1 MILLGID
8 TSAHLCAVCAY
19 DASLQKVLA
28 EQTSDIGRG
37 HAELLFDQ
45 IEACLKSSGL
55 EYSDVSRI
63 GVTIGP
69 GSFTGVRVGLAA
81 ARGLGLSLGIDVV
94 GVSTLDASETLAY
107 QTGFDGELAT
117 LLDARRD
124 EAYCKWP
131 TGVSEIRK
139 LEDVSRILLEQN
151 TAICGSAA
159 PILEEKFNLKNE
171 VIHREGAAPIELICE
186 IASTKPV
193 DNSSADPLYLRGAD
207 AKSQTGFTLPRA

>member
-8 TSAHLCAVCAY
+8 TSAHLCAVCVY
-19 DASLQKVLA
+19 DATEQKVYA

-45 IEACLKSSGL
+45 IEACLKASGL
-55 EYSDVSRI
+55 EYSDISRV

-81 ARGLGLSLGIDVV
+81 ARGLGLSLNVDVV
-94 GVSTLDASETLAY
+94 GVSTLDAGEALAF

-117 LLDARRD
+117 ILDARRD

-131 TGVSEIRK
+131 NGVSEIRK
-139 LEDVSRILLEQN
+139 LKDINRILLEQN
-151 TAICGSAA
+151 FAICGSAI
-159 PILEEKFNLKNE
+159 PILEENFDLKNE
-171 VIHREGAAPIELICE
+171 VIHREGVVPVELVCK

-207 AKSQTGFTLPRA
+207 AKSQMGFTLPRA